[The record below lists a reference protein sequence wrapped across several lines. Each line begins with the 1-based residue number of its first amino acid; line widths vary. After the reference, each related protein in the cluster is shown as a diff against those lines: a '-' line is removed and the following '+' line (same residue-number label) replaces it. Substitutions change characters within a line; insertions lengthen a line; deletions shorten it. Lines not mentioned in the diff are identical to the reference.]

1 MVVVNGTV
9 VDTIELVE
17 IDAVVD
23 TIELVEI
30 DAIVDTIELDEIDA
44 VVDAIELVD
53 IEDVVETIEL
63 EDMAAIVVGVVVE
76 ISGLPDP
83 ISKIGVVVI
92 TACLLFRRFGTN
104 ELIIRFSFFKSF
116 SNFNLF
122 ESAID
127 IFMPALI

>member
-1 MVVVNGTV
+1 VVVVNGTV

-17 IDAVVD
+17 IEAVVD
-23 TIELVEI
+23 
-30 DAIVDTIELDEIDA
+30 
-44 VVDAIELVD
+44 
-53 IEDVVETIEL
+53 TIEL
-63 EDMAAIVVGVVVE
+63 EDMAAIVVVE

-127 IFMPALI
+127 IFMSALI